1 MKETLW
7 TIQHE
12 EAYQEFERTGV
23 LRANENYL
31 FCEDDM
37 KFAYDWIAKEM
48 RKRIGAP
55 PEGVTYPVWAWYQ
68 WEGQRKRMDLRR
80 SGYAERGTPLV
91 QITFEIDTKDFLL
104 SDFDVWHEVLSKQ
117 YIATSE
123 TDWDAFYA
131 VHPHPTQEDVEH
143 TWSRVFDIK
152 HPYIWQDGEL
162 EDQSIQ
168 ATLWQIEW
176 SQVKKVEHFFAQ

>member
-1 MKETLW
+1 MKELLW

-12 EAYQEFERTGV
+12 DAYREFEKTGI
-23 LRANENYL
+23 LRANDKYL

-48 RKRIGAP
+48 WQRIGVP
-55 PEGVTYPVWAWYQ
+55 PAGVTYPVWAWYQ

-91 QITFEIDTKDFLL
+91 QIAFEADTKDFLL
-104 SDFDVWHEVLSKQ
+104 SDFDDWHQVLNKQ
-117 YIATSE
+117 YIAYSE
-123 TDWDAFYA
+123 AEWDEFYA

-143 TWSRVFDIK
+143 TWSRVFDIN
-152 HPYIWQDGEL
+152 HSCLWRDGKL
-162 EDQSIQ
+162 GDQSIQ
-168 ATLWQIEW
+168 ATLWQIEM
-176 SQVKKVEHFFAQ
+176 SQVRKVEHFLAK